1 MSLSRTQIVNWLT
14 RCGDIFS
21 TESEYLTGLDRE
33 IGDAD
38 HGLNM
43 NRGFSKVVEKLPA
56 IADKDIGF
64 ILKNTG
70 MTLLSSV
77 GGASGP
83 LFGTFFIRAA
93 QATQARQSL
102 TLEELYQMFRDGA
115 DGVISRGKAE
125 PGDKTMCDVWV
136 PVVESLRQ
144 SSEQNLS
151 VPVALEAASSIAES
165 AAQSTITMQAR
176 KGRASYLGERSIG
189 HQDPGATSV
198 GELARQML
206 MSDSCKIAIAA
217 GIDDPQNPIGT
228 DAVKVME
235 AIESVA
241 DADHVLVMMDMGSAL
256 LSAETALELL
266 APEIAAKVRLC
277 AAPLVEG
284 TLAATVSAA
293 SGADI
298 DKVIFD
304 AMHALEAKREQL
316 GLPSSDTEISDTC
329 PAYDEEAR
337 SLAVVIKNRNGL
349 HVRPASRLV
358 YTLSTFNAD
367 MLLEKNGKCVTP
379 ESINQIA
386 LLQVRYNDTL
396 RLIAKG
402 PEAEE
407 ALIAFRQ
414 LAEDNFGETEEVAPP
429 TLRPVPPVSGKAFY
443 YQPVLCTVQAK
454 STLTVEEEQDRL
466 RQAID
471 FTLLDL
477 MTLTA
482 KAEASGLDDIAAIF
496 SGHHTLLDDPEL
508 LAAASELLQH
518 EHCTAEY
525 AWQQVLKELSQQ
537 YQQLDDEYLQA
548 RYIDVDDLLHRTLV
562 HLTQTKE
569 ELPQF
574 NSPTILLAEN
584 IYPSTVLQ
592 LDPAVVKGICL
603 SAGSPVSHSA
613 LIARELG
620 IGWICQQGEKLYAIQ
635 PEETLTLDVKT
646 QRFNR
651 QG

>member
-1 MSLSRTQIVNWLT
+1 
-14 RCGDIFS
+14 
-21 TESEYLTGLDRE
+21 
-33 IGDAD
+33 
-38 HGLNM
+38 
-43 NRGFSKVVEKLPA
+43 
-56 IADKDIGF
+56 
-64 ILKNTG
+64 
-70 MTLLSSV
+70 
-77 GGASGP
+77 
-83 LFGTFFIRAA
+83 
-93 QATQARQSL
+93 
-102 TLEELYQMFRDGA
+102 
-115 DGVISRGKAE
+115 
-125 PGDKTMCDVWV
+125 
-136 PVVESLRQ
+136 
-144 SSEQNLS
+144 
-151 VPVALEAASSIAES
+151 
-165 AAQSTITMQAR
+165 
-176 KGRASYLGERSIG
+176 
-189 HQDPGATSV
+189 
-198 GELARQML
+198 
-206 MSDSCKIAIAA
+206 
-217 GIDDPQNPIGT
+217 
-228 DAVKVME
+228 
-235 AIESVA
+235 
-241 DADHVLVMMDMGSAL
+241 
-256 LSAETALELL
+256 
-266 APEIAAKVRLC
+266 
-277 AAPLVEG
+277 
-284 TLAATVSAA
+284 
-293 SGADI
+293 
-298 DKVIFD
+298 
-304 AMHALEAKREQL
+304 
-316 GLPSSDTEISDTC
+316 
-329 PAYDEEAR
+329 
-337 SLAVVIKNRNGL
+337 
-349 HVRPASRLV
+349 
-358 YTLSTFNAD
+358 

-414 LAEDNFGETEEVAPP
+414 LAEDNFGETEEVVPP

-454 STLTVEEEQDRL
+454 STLTVEEEQERL

-584 IYPSTVLQ
+584 IYPSTILQ

-603 SAGSPVSHSA
+603 SAGSPLSHSA

-620 IGWICQQGEKLYAIQ
+620 IGWICLQGEKLYAIQ

-646 QRFNR
+646 QRFSR

>member
-1 MSLSRTQIVNWLT
+1 MVNLVIVSHSSR
-14 RCGDIFS
+14 
-21 TESEYLTGLDRE
+21 
-33 IGDAD
+33 
-38 HGLNM
+38 
-43 NRGFSKVVEKLPA
+43 
-56 IADKDIGF
+56 
-64 ILKNTG
+64 
-70 MTLLSSV
+70 
-77 GGASGP
+77 
-83 LFGTFFIRAA
+83 
-93 QATQARQSL
+93 
-102 TLEELYQMFRDGA
+102 
-115 DGVISRGKAE
+115 
-125 PGDKTMCDVWV
+125 
-136 PVVESLRQ
+136 
-144 SSEQNLS
+144 
-151 VPVALEAASSIAES
+151 
-165 AAQSTITMQAR
+165 
-176 KGRASYLGERSIG
+176 LGEG
-189 HQDPGATSV
+189 V

-266 APEIAAKVRLC
+266 APKIAAKVRLC

-316 GLPSSDTEISDTC
+316 GLPSSDTKISDTC

-548 RYIDVDDLLHRTLV
+548 RYIDVDDLLHREQGVVVLKALCYRLV
-562 HLTQTKE
+562 GVSGLETCKVACFLGQHALCVNGNDDFEHSLVLVADLK
-569 ELPQF
+569 
-574 NSPTILLAEN
+574 
-584 IYPSTVLQ
+584 VLQ
-592 LDPAVVKGICL
+592 TEAGSGMNAACTTVEGYMVADDYRRLSAHEWVICL
-603 SAGSPVSHSA
+603 DKLQVRTEEVSDGGVLLDSDGFHNGGNK
-613 LIARELG
+613 LG
-620 IGWICQQGEKLYAIQ
+620 RHQQV
-635 PEETLTLDVKT
+635 LTV
-646 QRFNR
+646 
-651 QG
+651 